1 MLPGSVRIMVILFH
15 LPVKVRDA
23 GTGVRQ
29 IR

>member
-1 MLPGSVRIMVILFH
+1 VLPGSVGIMVILFH

-23 GTGVRQ
+23 SAGVRQ